1 LTRQLSAD
9 AERVRIAVVDASKDP
24 RNESLGR
31 SAVVTIRHES
41 GGAISFVG
49 RKEKV
54 RMHQTLR
61 ALCDASLLDF
71 TFPPGASG
79 NRNIMLLLSSG
90 ENVLLVDDDMVC
102 DVWQPRRTADEHG
115 STRTTDEHGSTRIL
129 LGGHVEERDIA
140 FYSRRKDVCDSLVH
154 SRVDLLNAHQAVLG
168 RSVRSLASSK
178 AGIDTRSACAH
189 LQAAAR
195 GKRRAAVRMT
205 LSGIAGDTGAT
216 YPDRLLFST
225 GRWKTVLAG
234 SRQSFETAFKSR
246 EVCKVANRYVV
257 MHEIACM
264 TGCLGLANTSMTPP
278 FLPVGRNEDG
288 LFGATLSA
296 LDPRAVGC
304 HIPFAVV
311 HASPR
316 SPRYSEGRFPSARE
330 TRCAD
335 LLMALIRS
343 WAPHIRAKNP
353 RQRLITL
360 GECLQNL
367 AGLGHADFVRAT
379 SLGTLETRAREL
391 RLIESALARRNTYPA
406 YWQRALRVYRTTLLK
421 HATQPSFLLPLE
433 FHGPRNISAGYD
445 EFRQFVRFAGELFV
459 EWPTL
464 WMNARTQLRGFVD

>member
-1 LTRQLSAD
+1 
-9 AERVRIAVVDASKDP
+9 
-24 RNESLGR
+24 
-31 SAVVTIRHES
+31 
-41 GGAISFVG
+41 
-49 RKEKV
+49 
-54 RMHQTLR
+54 
-61 ALCDASLLDF
+61 
-71 TFPPGASG
+71 
-79 NRNIMLLLSSG
+79 
-90 ENVLLVDDDMVC
+90 
-102 DVWQPRRTADEHG
+102 
-115 STRTTDEHGSTRIL
+115 L

-140 FYSRRKDVCDSLVH
+140 FYSRREDVCDGLVH
-154 SRVDLLNAHQAVLG
+154 SRVDLLNAHHAVLG

-195 GKRRAAVRMT
+195 GSRRALVRMT

-225 GRWKTVLAG
+225 GKWKTVLAS
-234 SRQSFETAFKSR
+234 SRKLFETAFKSR

-257 MHEIACM
+257 MHDIACM

-288 LFGATLSA
+288 LFGAMLSA
-296 LDPRAVGC
+296 LDPRTVGC

-316 SPRYSEGRFPSARE
+316 SPRYSDGRFPSARE

-353 RQRLITL
+353 RQRLIIL

-367 AGLGHADFVRAT
+367 AGLGHADFMRVT
-379 SLGTLETRAREL
+379 SLATLRTREREL
-391 RLIESALARRNTYPA
+391 RLIESALARRNAYPA
-406 YWQRALRVYRTTLLK
+406 YWQRALRSYRATLLK
-421 HATQPSFLLPLE
+421 HATRPSFLLPLE
-433 FHGPRNISAGYD
+433 FHGTRSISAGRD
-445 EFRQFVRFAGELFV
+445 EFRQFVRSAGELCV
-459 EWPTL
+459 EWPAL
-464 WMNARTQLRGFVD
+464 WMNARTQLRGFGD